1 MKSTVSKLYD
11 RHCVTVPKEMGKWR
25 IDGREV
31 EQQLI
36 LLSHTHGT
44 ETNVD
49 KVQAGDSVRLSCEE
63 GNLQGRVVLIYP
75 GLDLPGAADA
85 EGAVLG
91 CCVNDSV
98 TTKINGTSV
107 VLKVEEILR
116 RIPVDIDDAL
126 VQKEHLEGIHT
137 VDEYRRMCRK
147 RIEEQNRTQ
156 AKKIISNFILNEI
169 TKHSEYAMDSKEMEA
184 WKDENARA
192 QYEALIEEGEDPR
205 IAEDG
210 TKLTEEE
217 AIENLKEEQ
226 EYSFKRDLVCH
237 ALCAAQGISL
247 EWEALKEEFE
257 KMIPPE
263 MAAVISEEEMEEEK
277 ASYVKNAAI
286 TKVYDFLYE
295 EAGAYLEE

>member
-11 RHCVTVPKEMGKWR
+11 RNCIAVPKEMGKWR

-31 EQQLI
+31 ERQLI

-44 ETNVD
+44 EVNVD
-49 KVQAGDSVRLSCEE
+49 KVRAGDSVRLGCEE

-85 EGAVLG
+85 EKAVLG
-91 CCVNDSV
+91 RCVNDSV
-98 TTKINGTSV
+98 TTRINGTSV
-107 VLKVEEILR
+107 VLRVEEILR

-126 VQKEHLEGIHT
+126 IQKEHLEGIHT
-137 VDEYRRMCRK
+137 VDEYRCMYRK
-147 RIEEQNRTQ
+147 RIEEQNRTH
-156 AKKIISNFILNEI
+156 AKSVISNFILNEMI
-169 TKHSEYAMDSKEMEA
+169 EHSEYTVDPEEMKA

-205 IAEDG
+205 VAEDG
-210 TKLTEEE
+210 TELTEEE

-226 EYSFKRDLVCH
+226 EYLFKRELVCR
-237 ALCAAQGISL
+237 AFCAAQGISL

-263 MAAVISEEEMEEEK
+263 MAEFISEEELEEGK
-277 ASYVKNAAI
+277 AFFLRDAAV
-286 TKVYDFLYE
+286 TKVYGFLAE